1 MGAALLY
8 YRCNRI
14 SRVSRAQIAAFSAVV
29 FSDVQSI
36 TPLSKNHT
44 FSMRYFIT
52 LSYDG
57 TNYHGWQV
65 QPGADS
71 VQARLNDALSK
82 LLGGGVEC
90 VGAGRTDAGVH
101 ASMMVAHFDTE
112 RILDCEQFAYRMN
125 RIVPRD
131 IAIEKVERV
140 ADDMHARFS
149 ATSRTYHYYVYTRK
163 NPYRRHYA
171 TQLHFAPDYAT
182 MNKVAEVLLT
192 TEDFTSFSKVNNDQK
207 TNICHVTHAQ
217 WTQVDDDLWRFEIT
231 ANRFL
236 RNMVRAIVG
245 TLLEVG
251 RGRMTHDEFCQ
262 VISRKDRCSAGESV
276 PGNALFLV
284 DIKYGDR
291 GN

>member
-1 MGAALLY
+1 
-8 YRCNRI
+8 
-14 SRVSRAQIAAFSAVV
+14 
-29 FSDVQSI
+29 
-36 TPLSKNHT
+36 
-44 FSMRYFIT
+44 MRYFIT

-71 VQARLNDALSK
+71 VQARINDALSK

-101 ASMMVAHFDTE
+101 ASMMVAHFDTD
-112 RILDCEQFAYRMN
+112 RDLDCEQLAFRLN

-131 IAIEKVERV
+131 IAVQKVERV
-140 ADDMHARFS
+140 SDGLHARFS
-149 ATSRTYHYYVYTRK
+149 ATSRTYNYYVYTRK

-171 TQLHFAPDYAT
+171 VQLHFEPDYEA
-182 MNKVAEVLLT
+182 MNVAARVLLET
-192 TEDFTSFSKVNNDQK
+192 DDFTSFSKVNNDQK
-207 TNICHVTHAQ
+207 TNICNVTRAE
-217 WTQVDDDLWRFEIT
+217 WVQVDGDLWRFEIT

-236 RNMVRAIVG
+236 RNMVRAVVG

-251 RGRMTHDEFCQ
+251 RGKMDKEEFCR
-262 VISRKDRCSAGESV
+262 VISQKDRCSAGESV

-284 DIKYGDR
+284 DIKYD
-291 GN
+291 

>member
-1 MGAALLY
+1 
-8 YRCNRI
+8 
-14 SRVSRAQIAAFSAVV
+14 
-29 FSDVQSI
+29 
-36 TPLSKNHT
+36 
-44 FSMRYFIT
+44 MRYFIT

-71 VQARLNDALSK
+71 VQARLNDALTK
-82 LLGGGVEC
+82 LLGGQPVEC

-101 ASMMVAHFDTE
+101 ASRMVAHFDTE
-112 RILDCEQFAYRMN
+112 RELDCEQFAYRLN

-131 IAIEKVERV
+131 IAVQRVERV

-149 ATSRTYHYYVYTRK
+149 ARARTYHYYVYTRK

-171 TQLHFAPDYAT
+171 TQLYFEPDYVA
-182 MNKVAEVLLT
+182 MNEVAEVLLE

-207 TNICHVTHAQ
+207 TNICQVTHAR
-217 WTQVDDDLWRFEIT
+217 WVQVDDDMWRFEIT

-236 RNMVRAIVG
+236 RNMVRAVVG

-251 RGRMTHDEFCQ
+251 RGRMDRDQFCR
-262 VISRKDRCSAGESV
+262 VIGQKDRCSAGESV

-284 DIKYGDR
+284 DIQY
-291 GN
+291 

>member
-1 MGAALLY
+1 
-8 YRCNRI
+8 
-14 SRVSRAQIAAFSAVV
+14 
-29 FSDVQSI
+29 
-36 TPLSKNHT
+36 
-44 FSMRYFIT
+44 MRYFIT

-82 LLGGGVEC
+82 LLGGGIEC

-101 ASMMVAHFDTE
+101 ASMMVAHFDTD
-112 RILDCEQFAYRMN
+112 RDVDCEQLAFRLN

-131 IAIEKVERV
+131 IAIEKVEPV
-140 ADDMHARFS
+140 AEDMHARFS
-149 ATSRTYHYYVYTRK
+149 AVSRTYHYFVYTRK

-171 TQLHFAPDYAT
+171 TQLHFQPDYAA
-182 MNKVAEVLLT
+182 MNEAAKVLLET
-192 TEDFTSFSKVNNDQK
+192 DDFTSFSKVNNDQK
-207 TNICHVTHAQ
+207 TNICNVTRAE
-217 WTQVDDDLWRFEIT
+217 WVQVEDDLWRFEIT

-236 RNMVRAIVG
+236 RNMVRAVVG

-251 RGRMTHDEFCQ
+251 RGRMDKDEFCR
-262 VISRKDRCSAGESV
+262 VIDRKDRCSAGESV

-284 DIKYGDR
+284 DIGY
-291 GN
+291 

>member
-1 MGAALLY
+1 
-8 YRCNRI
+8 
-14 SRVSRAQIAAFSAVV
+14 
-29 FSDVQSI
+29 
-36 TPLSKNHT
+36 
-44 FSMRYFIT
+44 MRYFIT

-101 ASMMVAHFDTE
+101 ASMMVAHFDTDRE
-112 RILDCEQFAYRMN
+112 LDVEQFCYRLN
-125 RIVPRD
+125 RIVPAD
-131 IAIEKVERV
+131 ISVQKVERV
-140 ADDMHARFS
+140 DDSLHARFS

-171 TQLHFAPDYAT
+171 TQLHFVPDYER
-182 MNKVAEVLLT
+182 MNAAAAILLE
-192 TEDFTSFSKVNNDQK
+192 TEDFTSFSKLNNDQK
-207 TNICHVTHAQ
+207 TNICHVTQAR
-217 WTQVDDDLWRFEIT
+217 WVQVEDDMWRFEIS

-236 RNMVRAIVG
+236 RNMVRAVVG

-251 RGRMTHDEFCQ
+251 RGRMDLDGFRR
-262 VISRKDRCSAGESV
+262 VISQKNRCSAGESV

-284 DIKYGDR
+284 DIRY
-291 GN
+291 

>member
-1 MGAALLY
+1 
-8 YRCNRI
+8 
-14 SRVSRAQIAAFSAVV
+14 
-29 FSDVQSI
+29 
-36 TPLSKNHT
+36 
-44 FSMRYFIT
+44 MRYFIT

-82 LLGGGVEC
+82 LLGGGIEC

-101 ASMMVAHFDTE
+101 ASMMVAHFDTD
-112 RILDCEQFAYRMN
+112 RDVDCEQLAFRLN

-131 IAIEKVERV
+131 IAIEKVEPV
-140 ADDMHARFS
+140 AEGMHARFS
-149 ATSRTYHYYVYTRK
+149 AVSRTYHYFVYTRK

-171 TQLHFAPDYAT
+171 TQLHFQPDYAA
-182 MNKVAEVLLT
+182 MNEAAKVLLKT
-192 TEDFTSFSKVNNDQK
+192 DDFTSFSKVNNDQK
-207 TNICHVTHAQ
+207 TNICNVTHAK
-217 WTQVDDDLWRFEIT
+217 WVQVDDDLWRFEIT

-236 RNMVRAIVG
+236 RNMVRAVVG

-251 RGRMTHDEFCQ
+251 RGRMDKDEFCR
-262 VISRKDRCSAGESV
+262 VIDRKDRCSAGESV

-284 DIKYGDR
+284 DIGY
-291 GN
+291 

>member
-1 MGAALLY
+1 ML
-8 YRCNRI
+8 
-14 SRVSRAQIAAFSAVV
+14 
-29 FSDVQSI
+29 
-36 TPLSKNHT
+36 P
-44 FSMRYFIT
+44 MRYFIT

-82 LLGGGVEC
+82 LLGGGIEC

-101 ASMMVAHFDTE
+101 ASMMVAHFDTD
-112 RILDCEQFAYRMN
+112 RDVDCEQLAFRLN

-131 IAIEKVERV
+131 IAIEKVEPV
-140 ADDMHARFS
+140 AEDMHARFS
-149 ATSRTYHYYVYTRK
+149 AVSRTYHYFVYTRK

-171 TQLHFAPDYAT
+171 TQLHFQPDYAA
-182 MNKVAEVLLT
+182 MNEAAKVLLET
-192 TEDFTSFSKVNNDQK
+192 DDFTSFSKVNNDQK
-207 TNICHVTHAQ
+207 TNICNVTHAK
-217 WTQVDDDLWRFEIT
+217 WVQVEDDLWRFEIT

-236 RNMVRAIVG
+236 RNMVRAVVG

-251 RGRMTHDEFCQ
+251 RGRMDKDEFCR
-262 VISRKDRCSAGESV
+262 VIDRKDRCSAGESV

-284 DIKYGDR
+284 DIGY
-291 GN
+291 

>member
-1 MGAALLY
+1 ML
-8 YRCNRI
+8 NRGRSAFLI
-14 SRVSRAQIAAFSAVV
+14 SEQKDRE
-29 FSDVQSI
+29 
-36 TPLSKNHT
+36 T
-44 FSMRYFIT
+44 MRYFIT

-71 VQARLNDALSK
+71 VQARINDALSK

-101 ASMMVAHFDTE
+101 ASMMVAHFDTD
-112 RILDCEQFAYRMN
+112 RVLDCKQFAFRMN

-131 IAIEKVERV
+131 IAIQKVELV
-140 ADDMHARFS
+140 DDELHARFS
-149 ATSRTYHYYVYTRK
+149 AKSRTYHYYVYVRK

-171 TQLHFAPDYAT
+171 VQLHFEPDYAA
-182 MNKVAEVLLT
+182 MNDAARVLLDT
-192 TEDFTSFSKVNNDQK
+192 DDFTSFSKLNNDQK
-207 TNICHVTHAQ
+207 TNICNVTRAE
-217 WTQVDDDLWRFEIT
+217 WVQVEDDLWRFEIT

-236 RNMVRAIVG
+236 RNMVRAVVG

-251 RGRMTHDEFCQ
+251 RGRMSKDEFCR
-262 VISRKDRCSAGESV
+262 VISQKDRCSAGESV

-284 DIKYGDR
+284 DIKYV
-291 GN
+291 

>member
-1 MGAALLY
+1 
-8 YRCNRI
+8 
-14 SRVSRAQIAAFSAVV
+14 
-29 FSDVQSI
+29 
-36 TPLSKNHT
+36 
-44 FSMRYFIT
+44 MRYFIT

-71 VQARLNDALSK
+71 VQARINDALSK

-101 ASMMVAHFDTE
+101 ASMMVAHFDTD
-112 RILDCEQFAYRMN
+112 RDLDCEQLAFRLN

-131 IAIEKVERV
+131 IAVQKVERV
-140 ADDMHARFS
+140 SDDLHARFS
-149 ATSRTYHYYVYTRK
+149 ATSRTYNYYVYTRK

-171 TQLHFAPDYAT
+171 VQLHFEPDYEA
-182 MNKVAEVLLT
+182 MNNAARVLLET
-192 TEDFTSFSKVNNDQK
+192 DDFTSFSKVNNDQK
-207 TNICHVTHAQ
+207 TNICNVSRAE
-217 WTQVDDDLWRFEIT
+217 WVQVDGDLWRFEIT

-236 RNMVRAIVG
+236 RNMVRAVVG

-251 RGRMTHDEFCQ
+251 RGRMDKEEFCR
-262 VISRKDRCSAGESV
+262 VISQKDRCSAGESV

-284 DIKYGDR
+284 DIKYD
-291 GN
+291 

>member
-1 MGAALLY
+1 
-8 YRCNRI
+8 
-14 SRVSRAQIAAFSAVV
+14 
-29 FSDVQSI
+29 
-36 TPLSKNHT
+36 
-44 FSMRYFIT
+44 MRYFIT

-71 VQARLNDALSK
+71 VQARINDALSK

-101 ASMMVAHFDTE
+101 ASMMVAHFDTD
-112 RILDCEQFAYRMN
+112 RVLDCEQFAFRMN

-131 IAIEKVERV
+131 IAIQKVELV
-140 ADDMHARFS
+140 DDELHARFS
-149 ATSRTYHYYVYTRK
+149 AKSRTYHYYVYVRK

-171 TQLHFAPDYAT
+171 VQLHFEPDYAA
-182 MNKVAEVLLT
+182 MNDAARVLLDT
-192 TEDFTSFSKVNNDQK
+192 DDFTSFSKLNNDQK
-207 TNICHVTHAQ
+207 TNFCNVTRAE
-217 WTQVDDDLWRFEIT
+217 WVQVEDDLWRFEIT

-236 RNMVRAIVG
+236 RNMVRAVVG

-251 RGRMTHDEFCQ
+251 RGRMSKDEFCR
-262 VISRKDRCSAGESV
+262 VISQKDRCSAGESV

-284 DIKYGDR
+284 DIKYV
-291 GN
+291 